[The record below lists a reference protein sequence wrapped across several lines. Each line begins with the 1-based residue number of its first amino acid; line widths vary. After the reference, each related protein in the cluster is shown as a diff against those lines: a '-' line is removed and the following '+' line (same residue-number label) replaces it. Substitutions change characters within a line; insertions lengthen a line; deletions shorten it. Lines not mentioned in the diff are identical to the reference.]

1 MSRKNRLARTAAAL
15 LLCVPLLALAA
26 CSEDAQPDKV
36 EWEVVSATDIVAIDD
51 SSDVYISGSMF
62 NVNSET
68 IIDYKYARE
77 LSSGGVRQAMISD
90 LWADNAE
97 WDYPGA
103 EAVTIYQDIDKDS
116 TDKARIEVLKCDPP
130 APEEKDSI
138 FKEGSVFGPA
148 VKCVMP
154 DGTSMGST
162 KHRIDIHVPKGSVV
176 NADSLAPKETTP

>member
-51 SSDVYISGSMF
+51 NTGVYVSGSMHSI
-62 NVNSET
+62 NSESV
-68 IIDYKYARE
+68 IDYKYAYE
-77 LSSGGVRQAMISD
+77 LSSGGVRQAMVND
-90 LWADNAE
+90 LWTDNAE

-103 EAVTIYQDIDKDS
+103 EAVTIYQDINKDS

-148 VKCVMP
+148 LNCVMP

-176 NADSLAPKETTP
+176 DSESLTSEDK